1 MAQATNFGKFKM
13 KAFDSQEELDS
24 YIADERIGLDPEFE
38 GVCFAFAVHENED
51 KNKYE
56 LELFYNDMWPGW
68 LRAIPNQKKPVWN
81 SYEYEY
87 NQREYIDYS
96 QSGFTLLQNWVA
108 NTILK
113 RNTGKDEA
121 SIVTMVVPS
130 RLPPYVIDDFG
141 RLITG
146 VLAFC
151 LFIMYIPPIFRT
163 TYRIVAEK
171 ECKVKESMRMMGLR
185 DMPYWLSWY
194 TYYTIV
200 NTIMVTICWV
210 ILYTKVLSKTDGWII
225 FMMIWLYGQSL
236 FGIMLTAQA
245 MFTRAR
251 AAAIVTSIVYLGSSA
266 FNYFVTDEDTPYMN
280 RMWASLSPTI
290 GMIQTAT
297 VLGKYES
304 SQVGSTIDNLWSPY
318 NNFTVGDG
326 LVMLAVDCV
335 WLTIFGLYLEQV
347 MPKTFG
353 RRRPICFF
361 LYPSFWGCCTKDNK
375 ARIGVATGH
384 ENQRFETVDQ
394 TMKFETANGMNAEC
408 YEKLTPEMEEK
419 EMKKSLLRVNNLHK
433 QYENDFKAVNGIN
446 VKMYEDQIFCL
457 LGHNGAGKTTTI
469 SMLTGLIPSS

>member
-1 MAQATNFGKFKM
+1 MAKATNFGKFKL
-13 KAFDSQEELDS
+13 KAFESQAELDA
-24 YIADERIGLDPEFE
+24 YIADERVGLDPEVE

-87 NQREYIDYS
+87 NQAEYIDYS

-130 RLPPYVIDDFG
+130 KLPPYVIDDFG
-141 RLITG
+141 QLITG

-266 FNYFVTDEDTPYMN
+266 FNYFVTDPDTPKSN
-280 RMWASLSPTI
+280 RLWASLSPTI

-326 LVMLAVDCV
+326 LIMLAVDCI
-335 WLTIFGLYLEQV
+335 WLTLFGLYLEQV

-361 LYPSFWGCCTKDNK
+361 L
-375 ARIGVATGH
+375 
-384 ENQRFETVDQ
+384 
-394 TMKFETANGMNAEC
+394 
-408 YEKLTPEMEEK
+408 
-419 EMKKSLLRVNNLHK
+419 
-433 QYENDFKAVNGIN
+433 
-446 VKMYEDQIFCL
+446 
-457 LGHNGAGKTTTI
+457 
-469 SMLTGLIPSS
+469 